1 MAVSKYQVP
10 PLSPILLAGIALRPV
25 PTMFFNPVMKYAIGA
40 MKRRHPEV
48 FERLRVLGDPVYL
61 VDPLDLPFVVLLRP
75 NRDPPLLTVTRETR
89 RLAATAVIRGSFLA
103 LLDLLEGR
111 VDGDALFFSR
121 ELTIEGDTEQVVALR
136 NAVDSAEIDLIPD
149 LLDTVGIPAA
159 PARVVARGLGWLY
172 RRAAEDL
179 DILTA
184 AVAAAAERR
193 AGGNRPTSQTRIRA
207 AIAHDNEAA

>member
-1 MAVSKYQVP
+1 MAVSNYQVP

-25 PTMFFNPVMKYAIGA
+25 PPMLFNPVMKYAIGA

-48 FERLRVLGDPVYL
+48 FERLLVLGDPVYL

-75 NRDPPLLTVTRETR
+75 NRDPPLLTLTRDAR
-89 RLAATAVIRGSFLA
+89 HLAATAVIRGPFLV

-121 ELTIEGDTEQVVALR
+121 ELTIEGDTEHVVALR
-136 NAVDSAEIDLIPD
+136 NAVDSADIDLISD

-159 PARVVARGLGWLY
+159 PAKVLTRGLAWLY
-172 RRAAEDL
+172 RRAAADL
-179 DILTA
+179 DMLGA
-184 AVAAAAERR
+184 AVAAARR
-193 AGGNRPTSQTRIRA
+193 ARTHRPTGQTRIRV
-207 AIAHDNEAA
+207 AIADDKEAA